1 MTEDKLNSLRQQDTN
16 LRDAIRLDE
25 MERPQ
30 MPADLNARV
39 MQKVEQKVH
48 ATRTRKLWP
57 WIAAACAAGVI
68 AIFLTPPKETPKV
81 NKGTTVA
88 VNVEQS
94 KESLDSETQKSE
106 TPMSEPQMSE
116 TQMSETQKSE
126 IQLSES
132 QTASPQKVIKQKG
145 NLVPV
150 KSAKQQYKPVTTD
163 NLLAQE
169 TTPAEKPI
177 TEKTSTEEPT
187 VTLTESDIP
196 ITRPENYKH
205 TPEELA
211 LLRKQ
216 ADEAYLKW
224 VELELEISKN
234 NLQQTAQQ

>member
-25 MERPQ
+25 RERPQ

-39 MQKVEQKVH
+39 MQKVEQKSH

-57 WIAAACAAGVI
+57 WIAAACTAGVI
-68 AIFLTPPKETPKV
+68 AIFLTPPKDTTEV

-88 VNVEQS
+88 VNVEQP
-94 KESLDSETQKSE
+94 KESLDSEA
-106 TPMSEPQMSE
+106 QMSE

-126 IQLSES
+126 IQLSEA
-132 QTASPQKVIKQKG
+132 QTASSQRVIKQKG
-145 NLVPV
+145 NLDPG
-150 KSAKQQYKPVTTD
+150 KSAKQQYKPATTN

-169 TTPAEKPI
+169 TTPAEQPI

>member
-25 MERPQ
+25 RERPQ

-39 MQKVEQKVH
+39 MQKVEQKSH
-48 ATRTRKLWP
+48 ASRTRKLWP

-68 AIFLTPPKETPKV
+68 AIFLTPPKDTTEV

-88 VNVEQS
+88 VNVEQP
-94 KESLDSETQKSE
+94 KESMDSEAQE
-106 TPMSEPQMSE
+106 SE
-116 TQMSETQKSE
+116 TQMSETQMSE

-132 QTASPQKVIKQKG
+132 QTASPQRVIKQKG
-145 NLVPV
+145 NLAPV
-150 KSAKQQYKPVTTD
+150 KSAKQQYRPVTTD

-169 TTPAEKPI
+169 IAPAEQPT
-177 TEKTSTEEPT
+177 TEKVSTEEPT

>member
-68 AIFLTPPKETPKV
+68 AIFLTPPKDTPEV

-94 KESLDSETQKSE
+94 KESLDSES
-106 TPMSEPQMSE
+106 QMSE

-126 IQLSES
+126 IQMSEP

-145 NLVPV
+145 NLAPD

-169 TTPAEKPI
+169 ITPAEQTK
-177 TEKTSTEEPT
+177 TEKVSTEEPT

>member
-25 MERPQ
+25 RERPQ

-39 MQKVEQKVH
+39 MRKVEQKSH

-68 AIFLTPPKETPKV
+68 AIFLTPPKDTPEV

-88 VNVEQS
+88 VNVEQP
-94 KESLDSETQKSE
+94 KESLDSES
-106 TPMSEPQMSE
+106 QMSE
-116 TQMSETQKSE
+116 TQMSETQKNETQMSE
-126 IQLSES
+126 A
-132 QTASPQKVIKQKG
+132 QTASPQRVIKQKG
-145 NLVPV
+145 NLAPV
-150 KSAKQQYKPVTTD
+150 KSAKQQYRPATTN

-169 TTPAEKPI
+169 TTPAEQPI

>member
-25 MERPQ
+25 RERPQ

-39 MQKVEQKVH
+39 MQKVEQKSH
-48 ATRTRKLWP
+48 ASRTRKLWP

-68 AIFLTPPKETPKV
+68 AIFLTPPKDTTEV

-88 VNVEQS
+88 VNVEQP
-94 KESLDSETQKSE
+94 KESMDSEA
-106 TPMSEPQMSE
+106 QMSE
-116 TQMSETQKSE
+116 TQMSETQMSE

-132 QTASPQKVIKQKG
+132 QTTSPQRVIKQKG
-145 NLVPV
+145 NLAPV

-169 TTPAEKPI
+169 TTPAEQPT
-177 TEKTSTEEPT
+177 TEKVSTEEPT

>member
-25 MERPQ
+25 RERPQ

-39 MQKVEQKVH
+39 MQKVEQKSH

-68 AIFLTPPKETPKV
+68 AIFLTPPKDTTEV

-88 VNVEQS
+88 VNVEQP
-94 KESLDSETQKSE
+94 KESLDSEA
-106 TPMSEPQMSE
+106 QMSE

-132 QTASPQKVIKQKG
+132 QTASPQRVIKQKE
-145 NLVPV
+145 NLAPG

-169 TTPAEKPI
+169 IAPAEQPK
-177 TEKTSTEEPT
+177 TEKVSTEEPT

>member
-25 MERPQ
+25 RERPQ

-39 MQKVEQKVH
+39 MQKVEQKSH

-68 AIFLTPPKETPKV
+68 AIFLTPPKDTTEV

-88 VNVEQS
+88 VNVEQP
-94 KESLDSETQKSE
+94 KESMDSEAQE
-106 TPMSEPQMSE
+106 SE
-116 TQMSETQKSE
+116 TQMSETQMSE

-132 QTASPQKVIKQKG
+132 QTTSPQRVIKQKG
-145 NLVPV
+145 NLAPG

-169 TTPAEKPI
+169 ITPAEQPT
-177 TEKTSTEEPT
+177 TEKVSTEEPT

>member
-25 MERPQ
+25 RERPQ

-39 MQKVEQKVH
+39 MQKVEQKSH

-68 AIFLTPPKETPKV
+68 AIFLAPPKDTTEV
-81 NKGTTVA
+81 SKGTTVA
-88 VNVEQS
+88 VNVEQP
-94 KESLDSETQKSE
+94 KESLDSEAQESE
-106 TPMSEPQMSE
+106 TQMSE
-116 TQMSETQKSE
+116 TQMSETQMSE
-126 IQLSES
+126 IQLSEP

-145 NLVPV
+145 NLDPD
-150 KSAKQQYKPVTTD
+150 KSAKQQYRPATTD

-169 TTPAEKPI
+169 TTPAEQPI

>member
-25 MERPQ
+25 RERPQ

-39 MQKVEQKVH
+39 MRKVEQKSH
-48 ATRTRKLWP
+48 TSRTRKLWP

-68 AIFLTPPKETPKV
+68 AIFLTPPKDTTEV

-88 VNVEQS
+88 VNVEQP
-94 KESLDSETQKSE
+94 KESLDSEPQK
-106 TPMSEPQMSE
+106 SE

-132 QTASPQKVIKQKG
+132 QTTSPQRVIKQKG
-145 NLVPV
+145 NLAPV

-169 TTPAEKPI
+169 TTPAEQPT
-177 TEKTSTEEPT
+177 TEKVSTEEPT

>member
-1 MTEDKLNSLRQQDTN
+1 MTEDKLNSLRQQDMN

-25 MERPQ
+25 RERPQ

-39 MQKVEQKVH
+39 MQKVEQKSH
-48 ATRTRKLWP
+48 TTRTRKLWP

-68 AIFLTPPKETPKV
+68 AIFLTPPKDTTEV

-88 VNVEQS
+88 VNVEQP
-94 KESLDSETQKSE
+94 KESMD
-106 TPMSEPQMSE
+106 SEPQESE
-116 TQMSETQKSE
+116 TQMSETQMSE

-169 TTPAEKPI
+169 IAPAEQTK
-177 TEKTSTEEPT
+177 TEKVSTEEPT

>member
-25 MERPQ
+25 RERPQ

-39 MQKVEQKVH
+39 MQKVEQKSH

-68 AIFLTPPKETPKV
+68 AIFLTPPKDTTEV

-88 VNVEQS
+88 VNVEQP
-94 KESLDSETQKSE
+94 KESIDSEAQE
-106 TPMSEPQMSE
+106 SE

-132 QTASPQKVIKQKG
+132 QTTSPQKVIKQKG
-145 NLVPV
+145 NLAPG

-169 TTPAEKPI
+169 IAPAEQPI
-177 TEKTSTEEPT
+177 TEKISTEEPT

>member
-25 MERPQ
+25 RERPQ

-39 MQKVEQKVH
+39 MQKVEQKSH
-48 ATRTRKLWP
+48 ASRTRKLWP

-68 AIFLTPPKETPKV
+68 AIFLTPPKDTTEV

-88 VNVEQS
+88 VNVEQP
-94 KESLDSETQKSE
+94 KESLDSEA
-106 TPMSEPQMSE
+106 QMSE
-116 TQMSETQKSE
+116 TQMSENQKSE
-126 IQLSES
+126 IQLSEP
-132 QTASPQKVIKQKG
+132 QTASPQRVIKQKG
-145 NLVPV
+145 NLAPV

-169 TTPAEKPI
+169 IAPAEQPT
-177 TEKTSTEEPT
+177 TEKVSTEEPT

>member
-25 MERPQ
+25 RERPQ

-39 MQKVEQKVH
+39 MQKVEQKSH
-48 ATRTRKLWP
+48 ASRTRKLWP

-68 AIFLTPPKETPKV
+68 AIFLTPPKDTTEV

-88 VNVEQS
+88 VNVEQP
-94 KESLDSETQKSE
+94 KESMDSEA
-106 TPMSEPQMSE
+106 QMSE

-132 QTASPQKVIKQKG
+132 QTASPQRVIKQKG
-145 NLVPV
+145 NLAPG

-169 TTPAEKPI
+169 IAPAEQPT
-177 TEKTSTEEPT
+177 TEKVSTEEPT

>member
-25 MERPQ
+25 RERPQ

-39 MQKVEQKVH
+39 MQKVEQKSH

-68 AIFLTPPKETPKV
+68 AIFLTPPKDTTEV

-88 VNVEQS
+88 VNVEQP
-94 KESLDSETQKSE
+94 KESMDSEA
-106 TPMSEPQMSE
+106 QMSE
-116 TQMSETQKSE
+116 TQMSETQMSE

-132 QTASPQKVIKQKG
+132 QTTSPQRVIKQKG
-145 NLVPV
+145 NLAPG
-150 KSAKQQYKPVTTD
+150 KSAKQQYRPATTN

-169 TTPAEKPI
+169 TTPAEQPI

>member
-25 MERPQ
+25 RERPQ

-39 MQKVEQKVH
+39 MQKVEQKSH

-68 AIFLTPPKETPKV
+68 AIFLTPPKDTTEV

-88 VNVEQS
+88 VNVEQP
-94 KESLDSETQKSE
+94 KESMD
-106 TPMSEPQMSE
+106 SEPQESE

-132 QTASPQKVIKQKG
+132 QTTSPQRVIKQKG
-145 NLVPV
+145 NLAPG

-169 TTPAEKPI
+169 TTPAEQPI

>member
-25 MERPQ
+25 RERPQ

-39 MQKVEQKVH
+39 MQKVEQKSH

-68 AIFLTPPKETPKV
+68 AIFLTPPKDTTEV

-88 VNVEQS
+88 VNVEQP
-94 KESLDSETQKSE
+94 KESMD
-106 TPMSEPQMSE
+106 SEPQESE

-132 QTASPQKVIKQKG
+132 QTASPQRVIKQKG
-145 NLVPV
+145 NLDPG
-150 KSAKQQYKPVTTD
+150 KSAKQQYRPVTTD

-169 TTPAEKPI
+169 IAPAEQPT

>member
-25 MERPQ
+25 RERPQ

-39 MQKVEQKVH
+39 MQKVEQKSH

-68 AIFLTPPKETPKV
+68 AIFLTPPKDTTEV

-88 VNVEQS
+88 VNVEQP
-94 KESLDSETQKSE
+94 KESLDSES
-106 TPMSEPQMSE
+106 QMSE
-116 TQMSETQKSE
+116 TQMSETQMSE
-126 IQLSES
+126 A
-132 QTASPQKVIKQKG
+132 QTTSPQRVIKQKG

-169 TTPAEKPI
+169 TTPAEQPI

>member
-25 MERPQ
+25 RERPQ

-39 MQKVEQKVH
+39 MQKVEQKSH

-68 AIFLTPPKETPKV
+68 AIFLTPPKDTTEV

-88 VNVEQS
+88 VNVEQP
-94 KESLDSETQKSE
+94 KESLDSESQKSE
-106 TPMSEPQMSE
+106 K
-116 TQMSETQKSE
+116 QMSETQKSE

-132 QTASPQKVIKQKG
+132 QTTSPQRVIKQKG
-145 NLVPV
+145 NLAPG

-163 NLLAQE
+163 NLLAHE
-169 TTPAEKPI
+169 ITPAEQPT
-177 TEKTSTEEPT
+177 TEKVSTEEPT

>member
-16 LRDAIRLDE
+16 LRDALRQDE

-39 MQKVEQKVH
+39 MQKVEQKSH
-48 ATRTRKLWP
+48 ATRTHKLWP

-68 AIFLTPPKETPKV
+68 AIYLTPPKNTTEV
-81 NKGTTVA
+81 NKGTPVA
-88 VNVEQS
+88 VNVEQQ
-94 KESLDSETQKSE
+94 KDSSE
-106 TPMSEPQMSE
+106 GEPQKGES
-116 TQMSETQKSE
+116 QKSE
-126 IQLSES
+126 IQISEH
-132 QTASPQKVIKQKG
+132 QTASPQKIIKQKE
-145 NLVPV
+145 NLIPV
-150 KSAKQQYKPVTTD
+150 KPAKQQYKPVTTN

-169 TTPAEKPI
+169 ITPAEQPT
-177 TEKTSTEEPT
+177 TEKVSTDEPT

>member
-25 MERPQ
+25 RERPQ

-39 MQKVEQKVH
+39 MQKVEQKSH

-68 AIFLTPPKETPKV
+68 AIFLTPPKDTTEV

-88 VNVEQS
+88 VNVEQP
-94 KESLDSETQKSE
+94 KESMDSEA
-106 TPMSEPQMSE
+106 QMSE
-116 TQMSETQKSE
+116 TQMSETQMSE
-126 IQLSES
+126 IQLSEP
-132 QTASPQKVIKQKG
+132 QTTSPQKVIKQKG
-145 NLVPV
+145 NLAPV

-169 TTPAEKPI
+169 IAPAEQPT
-177 TEKTSTEEPT
+177 TEKVSTEEPT

>member
-25 MERPQ
+25 RERPQ

-39 MQKVEQKVH
+39 MQKVEQKSH
-48 ATRTRKLWP
+48 ATRTSKLWP

-68 AIFLTPPKETPKV
+68 AIFLTPPKDTPEV

-88 VNVEQS
+88 VNVEQP
-94 KESLDSETQKSE
+94 KESLDSES
-106 TPMSEPQMSE
+106 QMSE

-126 IQLSES
+126 IQMSEA
-132 QTASPQKVIKQKG
+132 QTTSPQRVIKQKG
-145 NLVPV
+145 NLAPG
-150 KSAKQQYKPVTTD
+150 KSAKQQGKPVTTD

>member
-25 MERPQ
+25 RERPQ

-39 MQKVEQKVH
+39 MQKVEQKSH

-68 AIFLTPPKETPKV
+68 AIFLTPPKDTTEV

-88 VNVEQS
+88 VNVEQP
-94 KESLDSETQKSE
+94 KESMDSEA
-106 TPMSEPQMSE
+106 QMSE
-116 TQMSETQKSE
+116 TQMSETQMSETQMSE

-145 NLVPV
+145 NLAPG

-169 TTPAEKPI
+169 IALAEQPI

>member
-25 MERPQ
+25 RERPQ

-39 MQKVEQKVH
+39 MQKVEQKSH

-68 AIFLTPPKETPKV
+68 AIFLTPPKDTTEV

-88 VNVEQS
+88 VNVEQP
-94 KESLDSETQKSE
+94 KESLDSEA
-106 TPMSEPQMSE
+106 QMSE

-126 IQLSES
+126 IQLSEP
-132 QTASPQKVIKQKG
+132 QTASPQRVIKQKG
-145 NLVPV
+145 NLAPV
-150 KSAKQQYKPVTTD
+150 KSAKQQYRPATTN
-163 NLLAQE
+163 NLLAQK
-169 TTPAEKPI
+169 TTPAEQPI

>member
-25 MERPQ
+25 RERPQ

-39 MQKVEQKVH
+39 MQKVEQKSH

-68 AIFLTPPKETPKV
+68 AIFLTPPKDTPEV

-88 VNVEQS
+88 VNVEQP
-94 KESLDSETQKSE
+94 KESMDSEAQE
-106 TPMSEPQMSE
+106 SE
-116 TQMSETQKSE
+116 TQMSETQMSE

-132 QTASPQKVIKQKG
+132 QTASPQRVIKQKG
-145 NLVPV
+145 NLDPG
-150 KSAKQQYKPVTTD
+150 KSAKQQYRPATTN

-169 TTPAEKPI
+169 TTPAEQPT
-177 TEKTSTEEPT
+177 TEKISTEEPT

>member
-25 MERPQ
+25 KERPQ

-39 MQKVEQKVH
+39 MQKVEQKSH

-68 AIFLTPPKETPKV
+68 AIFLTPPKDTTEV

-88 VNVEQS
+88 VNVEQP
-94 KESLDSETQKSE
+94 KESLDSES
-106 TPMSEPQMSE
+106 QMSE

-126 IQLSES
+126 IQMSEA
-132 QTASPQKVIKQKG
+132 QTTSPQRVIKQKG
-145 NLVPV
+145 NLAPD

-169 TTPAEKPI
+169 ITPAEQPT
-177 TEKTSTEEPT
+177 TEKVSTEEPT

>member
-16 LRDAIRLDE
+16 LRDALRQDE

-39 MQKVEQKVH
+39 MQKVEQKSH
-48 ATRTRKLWP
+48 ATRTHKLWP

-68 AIFLTPPKETPKV
+68 AIYLTPPKNTTEV
-81 NKGTTVA
+81 NKGTPVA
-88 VNVEQS
+88 VNVEQQ
-94 KESLDSETQKSE
+94 KDSSE
-106 TPMSEPQMSE
+106 GEPQKGES
-116 TQMSETQKSE
+116 QKSE
-126 IQLSES
+126 IQISEH
-132 QTASPQKVIKQKG
+132 QTAPPQKIIKQKE
-145 NLVPV
+145 NLIPV
-150 KSAKQQYKPVTTD
+150 KPAKQQYKPVTTN

-169 TTPAEKPI
+169 ITPAEQPT
-177 TEKTSTEEPT
+177 TEKVSTDEPT

>member
-25 MERPQ
+25 RERPQ

-39 MQKVEQKVH
+39 MQKVEQKSH

-68 AIFLTPPKETPKV
+68 AIFLTPPKDTTEV
-81 NKGTTVA
+81 SKGTTVA
-88 VNVEQS
+88 VNVEQP
-94 KESLDSETQKSE
+94 KESLDSES
-106 TPMSEPQMSE
+106 QMSE
-116 TQMSETQKSE
+116 TQMSETQMSE
-126 IQLSES
+126 IQLSEP
-132 QTASPQKVIKQKG
+132 QTASPHKLIKQKG
-145 NLVPV
+145 NPVPV
-150 KSAKQQYKPVTTD
+150 KSAKQQYEPVTTD

-169 TTPAEKPI
+169 IAPAEQPI

-196 ITRPENYKH
+196 ITRHENYKH

>member
-25 MERPQ
+25 RERPQ

-39 MQKVEQKVH
+39 MQKVEQKSH

-68 AIFLTPPKETPKV
+68 AIFLTPPKDTTEV

-88 VNVEQS
+88 VNVEQP
-94 KESLDSETQKSE
+94 KESIDSEAQE
-106 TPMSEPQMSE
+106 SE
-116 TQMSETQKSE
+116 TQMSETQMSE

-132 QTASPQKVIKQKG
+132 QTASPQRVIKQKG
-145 NLVPV
+145 NLDPG
-150 KSAKQQYKPVTTD
+150 KSAKQQYRPATTN

-169 TTPAEKPI
+169 TTPAEQPI

>member
-16 LRDAIRLDE
+16 LRDALKQDE

-39 MQKVEQKVH
+39 LQKVEQKSH
-48 ATRTRKLWP
+48 TTRTRKLWP

-68 AIFLTPPKETPKV
+68 AIYLTPPKDSQV
-81 NKGTTVA
+81 NKGTPVA
-88 VNVEQS
+88 VNVEQQ
-94 KESLDSETQKSE
+94 KESSE
-106 TPMSEPQMSE
+106 SEP
-116 TQMSETQKSE
+116 QKSE
-126 IQLSES
+126 IQKSDVQMSETEMS
-132 QTASPQKVIKQKG
+132 EPQTASPQKVIKQKED
-145 NLVPV
+145 LIPV
-150 KSAKQQYKPVTTD
+150 KPAKQQYKPVTTE

-169 TTPAEKPI
+169 ITPSEQTT
-177 TEKTSTEEPT
+177 TEKISNEEPT